1 MKNILPFAC
10 LFIFICTSTSNAQR
24 LRSEN
29 FNINTIRIPL
39 KPLPENFKTYQTIIY
54 NRGLDG
60 ADYSINPN
68 EVNRAFQFD
77 GFNPVQQNSDLVVL
91 VYLYDVSVHRAVLK
105 QREKDKAKGLNVY
118 WYEQQYSFPIE
129 VSLTDKTGNLIYK
142 RTLNDQYTYKT
153 SAFVSV
159 ALADSASAAD
169 RKSKIP
175 TFVNGKW
182 SENLNALSNEV
193 RDLYD
198 YQRVS
203 REVIYY
209 RPRKSSE
216 TDTQNAEYF
225 NSIERAKRA
234 FAFADNGYM
243 NETVQKG
250 VQSSIDF
257 WDTQKDKIT
266 GTSKDDRR
274 LYYACAFNAANSY
287 FQLNNF
293 DKALSY
299 MPLMTKVDIDNG
311 EADDFAKA
319 VNAAKLRTYKSNDW
333 AQKLKTGQV
342 SPYLNGFVSKQTTQS
357 LPANINPS
365 PQGFIILRTKDN
377 DGTGRKMEGMFD
389 NFLGNL
395 EKMRVKL
402 IDNAGKENL
411 FFLSDIQEMQ
421 AGESYYKPM
430 RYPTNILSNKTD
442 LVQVLFESSRI
453 GLYRSFETVKGLD
466 GTLLL
471 RQGALLIKKAR
482 EEKCA
487 NLEIGSFA
495 SDFNAR
501 LSEYLDDCPMVSL
514 KAKNGQYSL
523 ESILNAVNEY
533 DNCR

>member
-1 MKNILPFAC
+1 MKNYLPIIC
-10 LFIFICTSTSNAQR
+10 LLIFICSSGSNAQR

-29 FNINTIRIPL
+29 FNISTIRIPL
-39 KPLPENFKTYQTIIY
+39 KPLPEKFKTYQTIIY

-60 ADYSINPN
+60 AAYSINPN

-77 GFNPVQQNSDLVVL
+77 GFNAVQQNSDLVVL
-91 VYLYDVSVHRAVLK
+91 VYLYDVSVRTAVLK
-105 QREKDKAKGLNVY
+105 QREIDKAKGLNDY

-129 VSLTDKTGNLIYK
+129 VALTDKTGNLIYK
-142 RTLNDQYTYKT
+142 RKLNDPYTYKT
-153 SAFVSV
+153 SAFRSV
-159 ALADSASAAD
+159 TLADSASMAD

-182 SENLNALSNEV
+182 LENLNALSNEI

-209 RPRKSSE
+209 RPKKSGD
-216 TDTQNAEYF
+216 TDAKNAEYF
-225 NSIERAKRA
+225 NSIESAKRA
-234 FAFADNGYM
+234 FAFVDNGYL

-257 WDTQKDKIT
+257 WDAQKDKIM
-266 GTSKDDRR
+266 GTSKEDRR

-293 DKALSY
+293 DNALSY
-299 MPLMTKVDIDNG
+299 VPLMIKVDIDNG
-311 EADDFAKA
+311 ESEDFAKA
-319 VNAAKLRTYKSNDW
+319 VNAAKLRAYRSNDW
-333 AQKLKTGQV
+333 AQKLKNGQV
-342 SPYLNGFVSKQTTQS
+342 SPYLNGFISGQTTPS
-357 LPANINPS
+357 IPTNINPS
-365 PQGFIILRTKDN
+365 PQGFVILKTTDEG
-377 DGTGRKMEGMFD
+377 GTGKKIGGVLD
-389 NFLGNL
+389 NFLFNL
-395 EKMRVKL
+395 EKMRIKL
-402 IDNAGKENL
+402 IDTDGKENL

-421 AGESYYKPM
+421 AGDSYYKPV
-430 RYPTNILSNKTD
+430 RFSTDALSNKTD
-442 LVQVLFESSRI
+442 LVQVLFESQRI
-453 GLYRSFETVKGLD
+453 SLYRSFEMVKGLD
-466 GTLLL
+466 GTSLL

-501 LSEYLDDCPMVSL
+501 LSEYLDDCPSVSL

-523 ESILNAVNEY
+523 ENILNAVNEY
-533 DNCR
+533 DNCK